1 MCSPK
6 SDFFILKKKNMAD
19 GEEDVIIAVGL
30 LLAIKKKRLKK
41 RRRWAVIPHNQGRRE
56 RGAYT
61 ILVQELGL
69 DNEMFQRYFRCTKK
83 NFAMLLHTIGSDITK
98 RHRSSGVLC
107 PKQRLSIC
115 LR

>member
-1 MCSPK
+1 
-6 SDFFILKKKNMAD
+6 MAD

-30 LLAIKKKRLKK
+30 YLAIKKKRLKK
-41 RRRWAVIPHNQGRRE
+41 RRWAVSPLNQGRRE

-61 ILVQELGL
+61 IFVQKLGL
-69 DNEMFQRYFRCTKK
+69 DNEMFQRYFRCTKE
-83 NFAMLLHTIGSDITK
+83 NFALLLHTIGSDITK

>member
-1 MCSPK
+1 
-6 SDFFILKKKNMAD
+6 MAD

-30 LLAIKKKRLKK
+30 YLAIKKKRLKK
-41 RRRWAVIPHNQGRRE
+41 RRWAVHSIREEESTTKSTQNPLNQGRRE
-56 RGAYT
+56 RGTYT

-69 DNEMFQRYFRCTKK
+69 DNEMFQRYFRCTKE
-83 NFAMLLHTIGSDITK
+83 NFALLLHTIGSDITK